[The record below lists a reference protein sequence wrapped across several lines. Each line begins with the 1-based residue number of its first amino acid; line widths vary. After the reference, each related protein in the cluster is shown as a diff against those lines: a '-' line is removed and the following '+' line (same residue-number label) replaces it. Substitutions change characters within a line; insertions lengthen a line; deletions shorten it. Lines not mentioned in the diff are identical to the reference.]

1 MAVSTDITAVVR
13 SALDNADFVYFT
25 RSFLDEDGDRFDDFL
40 IRYSYDHRAKTEIDY
55 LVKVQ
60 TYADGARILTIQG
73 NNTHVYDLDRRPQML
88 EAIHEYSSRYHNP
101 KVVLTTNETVL
112 HVRTEVHYPVRSGLL
127 EAMFDVL
134 LRDFASANFAF
145 LRWLADTDH
154 GRQIPADE
162 DEHPPEPDEQED

>member
-1 MAVSTDITAVVR
+1 
-13 SALDNADFVYFT
+13 
-25 RSFLDEDGDRFDDFL
+25 
-40 IRYSYDHRAKTEIDY
+40 
-55 LVKVQ
+55 
-60 TYADGARILTIQG
+60 
-73 NNTHVYDLDRRPQML
+73 ML
-88 EAIHEYSSRYHNP
+88 EAIHEYSSRYRNP

-112 HVRTEVHYPVRSGLL
+112 QVRTEVHYPVRSGLS